1 MTDMP
6 LDLDLMPDTITDLDD
21 VEPKIREALQDAPAH
36 TSVELPGVRL
46 DLDYCSYPDGTPIW
60 DSPLAGKIGGVR
72 ATRADGEVLDL
83 TIDGQTWD
91 TLTADLLSFMEE
103 WPAILGSA
111 LTVARDAA
119 NRRKRLADELNLA
132 RAAEREAV
140 IAAHRA
146 GATGYRLAKLTGM
159 SQQTIGTWVRA

>member
-1 MTDMP
+1 MTDLP
-6 LDLDLMPDTITDLDD
+6 LDLDLMPGTICDRDD
-21 VEPKIREALQDAPAH
+21 IEPKIREALTDTPAH
-36 TSVELPGVRL
+36 TTVELPGVTLTL
-46 DLDYCSYPDGTPIW
+46 DFCSYPDGTPIW
-60 DSPLAGKIGGVR
+60 DAPLNGKIGGVR

-91 TLTADLLSFMEE
+91 TLTDDLLSFMEG
-103 WPAILGSA
+103 WPAMVGSR

-119 NRRKRLADELNLA
+119 KRRNRLEDELNLA

-146 GATGYRLAKLTGM
+146 GATGYRLAKITGV
-159 SQQTIGTWVRA
+159 SQQTIGRWVRA